1 MGKAFVSLRLQH
13 YKKYLL
19 NHFAHD
25 KDYLRTNGNTVS
37 LKLSGAQKPNDIYWK
52 NMKIEDAFRTQ
63 QIISSY
69 IIVLITVS
77 ASFFII
83 YHLRTLESFFN
94 S

>member
-1 MGKAFVSLRLQH
+1 VGKAFVSLRFQH